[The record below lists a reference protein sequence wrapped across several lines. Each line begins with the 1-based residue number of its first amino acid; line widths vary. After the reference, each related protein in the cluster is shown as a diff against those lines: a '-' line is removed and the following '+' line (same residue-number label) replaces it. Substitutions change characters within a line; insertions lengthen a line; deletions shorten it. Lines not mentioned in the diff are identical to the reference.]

1 MTQIND
7 HQPQY
12 VIFLDIFTTISI
24 SSRLPALFGTCCD
37 KFRGHSSQFSSTS
50 WVTLDDPGA
59 QWSTRSDGL
68 PGLVNIHKAIENDH
82 RNGWF
87 TDLIT
92 HQTLSNMV
100 ISHSHVAVYQ
110 RLIVHNHP
118 KKMLWILELH
128 HPSSRRSPESGGR
141 WWGLHDLM
149 IDMLELF
156 VIFVG

>member
-1 MTQIND
+1 MIFANHHLVQGFSSNPATFDEIND

-12 VIFLDIFTTISI
+12 VFFLDMFTTISI

-82 RNGWF
+82 RN
-87 TDLIT
+87 
-92 HQTLSNMV
+92 S
-100 ISHSHVAVYQ
+100 
-110 RLIVHNHP
+110 
-118 KKMLWILELH
+118 
-128 HPSSRRSPESGGR
+128 
-141 WWGLHDLM
+141 
-149 IDMLELF
+149 
-156 VIFVG
+156 